1 MNCFNHSG
9 HNVLFLLQRQAAN
22 HTANPRP
29 ILQSSIKAQAESLSM
44 PTTPHARYTPLPTAI
59 HTLVEST
66 PNAILLETSR
76 FDATNHH
83 SYLFL
88 NPARI
93 LTANTPDEIPA
104 LFAQI
109 ELALSEGL
117 YLAGY
122 LSYECNA
129 HFEPST
135 ARQPIQP
142 SPSAQD
148 LPIAHLAAYPAP
160 IVFDH
165 ATGTFLTPPPP
176 RVPHVPILGPGFPE
190 SSAPPP
196 HTAPILTNPALRIPD
211 ADYLAAIE
219 KIKAY
224 ISAGDT
230 YQVNFTDAITFPT
243 TLSPATL
250 FTTLS
255 QNQSVAYAAYLNL
268 GPQAILSLSPELFF
282 KLERDKITTRPMKGT
297 MPRGL
302 DTVGDAAAAL
312 ALQSDEKN
320 RAEHVMIVDLLR
332 NDLGRISLP
341 GSVHVDDLFS
351 IERYQT
357 LLQMTSTISAT
368 LHPRTTF
375 YDIFAAMFPCGSV
388 TGAPKIRTMQIIREL
403 EAHPRGVYTGAIGFI
418 APDRSAVFN
427 VAIRTLVLHN
437 GEAHMGVGGGIVAD
451 SVPEDEHREAL
462 LKASF
467 LTRTHQPFQL
477 IETVLF
483 DQHYQR
489 LPLHLDRL
497 ESSAQYFDFP
507 CDRTSI
513 EAQLRAFAHFLDP
526 RERHRVRLVLAPD
539 GTASIT
545 AEPLTD
551 RPQVPT
557 FSLDDGGPRFSLS
570 DEGLCFSFCHSLRES
585 AVSSPS
591 HESTND
597 TTAPTPYP
605 LAINVTLSPHRTRSD
620 DPFLRHKTTNRHL
633 YNNEL
638 TRARA
643 EGFDEVIFLNE
654 RDELTEGAISN
665 LFVEIPG
672 DPGGAGKLL
681 TPPLASGVLPGI
693 LRRHLLETNPNL
705 EERPLTLADLEHP
718 NTLWLGNSL
727 RGLRKAILHL
737 EPSATNN

>member
-1 MNCFNHSG
+1 MP
-9 HNVLFLLQRQAAN
+9 
-22 HTANPRP
+22 NP
-29 ILQSSIKAQAESLSM
+29 
-44 PTTPHARYTPLPTAI
+44 PHARYTPLPTSI

-76 FDATNHH
+76 FDPTNRH

-88 NPARI
+88 NPTRI
-93 LTANTPDEIPA
+93 LTANTLDEIPA

-117 YLAGY
+117 HIAGY
-122 LSYECNA
+122 LSYECNG

-148 LPIAHLAAYPAP
+148 LPLAHLGAYPAP
-160 IVFDH
+160 LIFDH
-165 ATGTFLTPPPP
+165 STGHFLNPTPQLPP
-176 RVPHVPILGPGFPE
+176 
-190 SSAPPP
+190 APLT
-196 HTAPILTNPALRIPD
+196 HTTPILTRPTLRIAD

-250 FTTLS
+250 FTAFS

-268 GPQAILSLSPELFF
+268 GSQAILSLSPELFF
-282 KLERDKITTRPMKGT
+282 RIDATNKITTRPMKGT

-302 DTVGDAAAAL
+302 DTEEDKQAAL
-312 ALQSDEKN
+312 RLQHDEKN

-332 NDLGRISLP
+332 NDLGRISTP
-341 GSVHVDDLFS
+341 GSVHVDDLFA

-357 LLQMTSTISAT
+357 LHQMTSTISAT
-368 LHPRTTF
+368 LRPRTSF

-418 APDRSAVFN
+418 APDRRATFS
-427 VAIRTLVLHN
+427 VAIRTLVLSN
-437 GEAHMGVGGGIVAD
+437 NEAAMGVGGGIVAD
-451 SVPEDEHREAL
+451 SIPEDEHREAL
-462 LKASF
+462 LKAAF

-477 IETVLF
+477 IETILF

-497 ESSAQYFDFP
+497 ESSAAYFDFA
-507 CDRTSI
+507 CDRTSV

-526 RERHRVRLVLAPD
+526 RQPHRVRLLLAPD
-539 GTASIT
+539 GTVTMTSQPL
-545 AEPLTD
+545 AES
-551 RPQVPT
+551 PQGLC
-557 FSLDDGGPRFSLS
+557 FSSSPGGS
-570 DEGLCFSFCHSLRES
+570 CFSFCHSLRES
-585 AVSSPS
+585 AVASLS
-591 HESTND
+591 HGSTEAD
-597 TTAPTPYP
+597 TAPSPASPT
-605 LAINVTLSPHRTRSD
+605 ITVTLSPHRTNSA
-620 DPFLRHKTTNRHL
+620 DPFLRHKTTNRPL
-633 YNNEL
+633 YNEEL
-638 TRARA
+638 ARVRA

-654 RDELTEGAISN
+654 RNELTEGAISN
-665 LFVEIPG
+665 LFVER
-672 DPGGAGKLL
+672 AGKLL
-681 TPPLASGVLPGI
+681 TPPLTSGVLPGI
-693 LRRHLLETNPNL
+693 LRRHLLETQPDI
-705 EERPLTLADLEHP
+705 EERPLTLADLHPP
-718 NTLWLGNSL
+718 NTFWLCNSV
-727 RGLRKAILHL
+727 RGLRKAHL
-737 EPSATNN
+737 RIPKPG